1 MLTADIEFLH
11 TVLGLQSCSAMY
23 PCFICL
29 IKLDQLRKE
38 RSTSNG
44 EDRTPEIFA
53 AHLAEVLQC
62 SSWNEKKKKARVCG
76 SVIQKALIPIHID
89 RVMLPVLHLIL
100 GIVKKLLG

>member
-1 MLTADIEFLH
+1 VLTADIEFLH

-53 AHLAEVLQC
+53 AHLAEVLGYAT
-62 SSWNEKKKKARVCG
+62 SSTFDFRYRKKT
-76 SVIQKALIPIHID
+76 
-89 RVMLPVLHLIL
+89 L
-100 GIVKKLLG
+100 G